1 MKIAAAFL
9 LLTLP
14 AQAAN
19 CTRYD
24 VPAVCWSAKV
34 ETEARKI
41 VLRECP
47 RCDRRKID
55 RLIYDY
61 QSNRGPAEHS
71 SEIVGFVM
79 FQLGLRRFP

>member
-1 MKIAAAFL
+1 MKIAVAFL

-19 CTRYD
+19 CTRYGD
-24 VPAVCWSAKV
+24 PAVCLSAKV
-34 ETEARKI
+34 ESEARDI

-47 RCDRRKID
+47 RCDRGKVD

-61 QSNRGPAEHS
+61 RSNRGPAEHP